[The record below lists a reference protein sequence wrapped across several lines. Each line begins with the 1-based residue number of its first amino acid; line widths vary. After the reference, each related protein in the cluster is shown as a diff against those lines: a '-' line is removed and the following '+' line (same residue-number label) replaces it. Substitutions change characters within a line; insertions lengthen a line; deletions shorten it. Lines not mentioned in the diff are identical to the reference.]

1 MASFAPSMPA
11 GPLQIALAN
20 FAKERKNNA
29 LIGSYFAPRVP
40 VAKQS
45 SQYVIFGTD
54 DLRVVANDYRAPG
67 GRPGGIRNSFSVA
80 PYMCASHALET
91 AIPFETE
98 TYGLGFGFSEQVRA
112 TKQLIDALHLKYEA
126 NAAALLLNTTNFPNG
141 LTLTST
147 NQFDNYPAVPQTG
160 TGSHPIV
167 FFEQLKSQ
175 LREAGIQ
182 NSDMFLALSDPVAL
196 VLRNHPDII
205 DKTKYWNTG
214 IGITD
219 EMLAQAF
226 GIPKVIVGSAVGLDQ
241 ADNLSWIWGNNA
253 FLGYSQQV
261 SSMSDMSC
269 AKTFCWTGGTDA
281 DGNYNSGPMGAPVV
295 AAGAPLVSGTDG
307 MGVVVWPEAHKSE
320 KKTWVSLD
328 WYYQLEVTAQ
338 ETGIPILNCLGTYPP
353 VAMEV
358 VAGDIEG

>member
-11 GPLQIALAN
+11 GPLQIALSN
-20 FAKERKNNA
+20 YAKERKNNA

-40 VAKQS
+40 SAKQS
-45 SQYVIFGTD
+45 NQYVIHNSD
-54 DLRVVANDYRAPG
+54 NLRVVASDFRAPG
-67 GRPGGIRNSFSVA
+67 GRPGGIRRSFSVS
-80 PYMCASHALET
+80 PFMCASHALET

-98 TYGLGFGFSEQVRA
+98 TYGLGFGFSEQKLA
-112 TKQLIDALHLKYEA
+112 TQQLIDQLHLKYEA
-126 NAAALLLNTTNFPNG
+126 NVVALLMNTTNFPNG
-141 LTLTST
+141 VTLTTS
-147 NQFDNYPAVPQTG
+147 NQFDNFPAVAQTG

-167 FFEQLKSQ
+167 FIEQLKAQ
-175 LREAGIQ
+175 LRQAGIQ

-205 DKTKYWNTG
+205 DKTKYWNQG

-241 ADNLSWIWGNNA
+241 ENNLSWIWGNNA
-253 FLGYSQQV
+253 FLGYAQQA
-261 SSMSDMSC
+261 SDLSDMSC
-269 AKTFCWTGGTDA
+269 AKTFCWTGGLGP
-281 DGNYNSGPMGAPVV
+281 DGNNYPGPVGVPPI
-295 AAGAPLVSGTDG
+295 AAGGLPSSGTDG
-307 MGVVVWPEAHKSE
+307 MGVLVWPEEHKSE

-328 WYYQLEVTAQ
+328 WYYTLEATAP
-338 ETGIPILNCLGTYPP
+338 ESGIPILNCLGTYPP

-358 VAGDIEG
+358 VASDIEG

>member
-1 MASFAPSMPA
+1 MPA

-45 SQYVIFGTD
+45 NQYVIHNTD
-54 DLRVVANDYRAPG
+54 NLRVVASDSRAPG
-67 GRPGGIRNSFSVA
+67 GRPGGIRRSFATA

-98 TYGLGFGFSEQVRA
+98 TYGLGFGFSEQKMA
-112 TKQLIDALHLKYEA
+112 TAQLIDMLHLKFEA
-126 NAAALLLNTTNFPNG
+126 NVVAMLMNTANYPNG
-141 LTLTST
+141 LALTSS

-160 TGSHPIV
+160 TGSHPILL
-167 FFEQLKSQ
+167 FEQLKSL
-175 LREAGIQ
+175 LRQAGIQ

-196 VLRNHPDII
+196 VLRQHPDII
-205 DKTKYWNTG
+205 DKTKYWNQG

-219 EMLAQAF
+219 EMLALAF
-226 GIPKVIVGSAVGLDQ
+226 GIPKVIVGSATGLDQ
-241 ADNLSWIWGNNA
+241 ENNESWIWGNNA
-253 FLGYSQQV
+253 FLGYAQQ
-261 SSMSDMSC
+261 SPNLNDMSC
-269 AKTFCWTGGTDA
+269 AKTFCWTGGQDEE
-281 DGNYNSGPMGAPVV
+281 GNVQAGPIGVPTLSSGM
-295 AAGAPLVSGTDG
+295 PLSSGTDG
-307 MGVVVWPEAHKSE
+307 MGVLVWPETHKSE

-328 WYYQLEVTAQ
+328 WYYQLKVTAP

-358 VAGDIEG
+358 VASDVEG